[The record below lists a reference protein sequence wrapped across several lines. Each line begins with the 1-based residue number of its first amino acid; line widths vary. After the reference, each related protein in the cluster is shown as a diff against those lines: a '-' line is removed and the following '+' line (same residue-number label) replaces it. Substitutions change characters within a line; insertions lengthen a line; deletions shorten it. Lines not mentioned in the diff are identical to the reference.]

1 MLNMEVMVDRM
12 DRLDKEDI
20 VDRVKKKW
28 TTKLSLTT
36 TPS

>member
-20 VDRVKKKW
+20 VDKVDILVQWILW
-28 TTKLSLTT
+28 TWGK
-36 TPS
+36 